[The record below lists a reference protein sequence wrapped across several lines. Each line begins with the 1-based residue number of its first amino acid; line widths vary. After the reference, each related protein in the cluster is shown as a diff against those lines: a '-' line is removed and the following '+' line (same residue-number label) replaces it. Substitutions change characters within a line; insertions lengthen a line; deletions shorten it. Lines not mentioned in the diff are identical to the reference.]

1 MLWIM
6 QNIEQDMKEATSAH
20 TTKPADAS
28 NIETTKS
35 SAFSFNADELVDS
48 GQLGKILSMADST
61 TTENG
66 A

>member
-6 QNIEQDMKEATSAH
+6 QNIEQDMKEAMSAH
-20 TTKPADAS
+20 TTKKSDAGS
-28 NIETTKS
+28 SDTTKS